1 MTVKLVFDVV
11 TAVALVAITAFELV
25 QLTRRR
31 DDLPLRF
38 MVMGVGC
45 LAFVVTTGL
54 PVAPFEPLHD
64 FLGTFA
70 FSNIA
75 WMFMAYCFSAFFLLA
90 DHTRPL
96 AVRRR
101 RAALGFAVLVL
112 AVTGMILVQKTAPP
126 GTWHSPRIPADYRTW
141 RNIAYYL
148 LVDGYALVVWTIGAL
163 RALRYL
169 RQIEHA
175 WARAALVLVMVGT
188 AGMAIGVDG
197 VGLVRQAL
205 YIAFPGSKWPYL
217 RTVYN
222 VGRLGG
228 QILLALGLAL
238 APLATQ
244 AVRLREWQ
252 DRRLRSRSLLRIAP
266 LWLLLTQEFPHVILR
281 KDGAGSGSSAWRS
294 RSYDRAAAEVADGL
308 ARLAPYCD
316 PASDGRS
323 AADQVE
329 NALARRAAGPPG
341 RAPFPRIEPDFGCWQ
356 DRARWMAD
364 LSRELERRGVAERVG
379 EGDRGVVRAS

>member
-1 MTVKLVFDVV
+1 MTVKLVFEIV

-31 DDLPLRF
+31 DDLPLRM

-54 PVAPFEPLHD
+54 PVAWFEPLHD
-64 FLGTFA
+64 FLATFA

-75 WMFMAYCFSAFFLLA
+75 WMFMAYCFWAFFLLA
-90 DHTRPL
+90 DHTRLP
-96 AVRRR
+96 AVRKR
-101 RAALGFAVLVL
+101 RAAVGFVVLVL
-112 AVTGMILVQKTAPP
+112 AVTGMILVEKTAPP

-148 LVDGYALVVWTIGAL
+148 LVDGYALVVWAMGAL

-169 RQIEHA
+169 RQLEHT
-175 WARAALVLVMVGT
+175 WARAALVMVIVGT

-197 VGLVRQAL
+197 VSLVRQAL
-205 YIAFPGSKWPYL
+205 YIAFPGSKWPHL

-222 VGRLGG
+222 IGRLGG

-252 DRRLRSRSLLRIAP
+252 DKRLRSRSLQRIAP
-266 LWLLLTQEFPHVILR
+266 LWLLLTQEFPYVILR
-281 KDGAGSGSSAWRS
+281 KEGDGSDPSGWSS

-323 AADQVE
+323 AADHVE
-329 NALARRAAGPPG
+329 SALARRAAGPPG
-341 RAPFPRIEPDFGCWQ
+341 RPPFPRIEPDFGCWQ

-379 EGDRGVVRAS
+379 EGGRDVVNAS